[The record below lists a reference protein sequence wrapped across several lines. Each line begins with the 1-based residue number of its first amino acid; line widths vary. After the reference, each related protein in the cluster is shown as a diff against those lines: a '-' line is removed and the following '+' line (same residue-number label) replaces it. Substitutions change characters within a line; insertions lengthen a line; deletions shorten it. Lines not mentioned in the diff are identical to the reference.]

1 MSGEGA
7 SGEALNKYLR
17 KNLIFFEKLE
27 NFCKTHDIYRCIRKK
42 RNMIK
47 DLKQIFKRGGKGVN
61 TARAQQSNVNNDTE
75 KNKRIRKMLEDYCK
89 EHPQI

>member
-1 MSGEGA
+1 MRKPKLLQKSR
-7 SGEALNKYLR
+7 YLYMND
-17 KNLIFFEKLE
+17 KI
-27 NFCKTHDIYRCIRKK
+27 I

-47 DLKQIFKRGGKGVN
+47 KLKQIFKRGKAVN

-75 KNKRIRKMLEDYCK
+75 KNKRISKMLEEYCK

>member
-1 MSGEGA
+1 
-7 SGEALNKYLR
+7 
-17 KNLIFFEKLE
+17 
-27 NFCKTHDIYRCIRKK
+27 
-42 RNMIK
+42 MIK
-47 DLKQIFKRGGKGVN
+47 KLKQIFKRGGKGVN